1 MRSPTTLVCGV
12 ALLSVLTLSFA
23 VHVQARDFGQM
34 GDTFPIIEQDLL
46 ATIEARLKNLESSGK
61 LAALEA
67 QMREQAVASVRRPK
81 PVAGISAATRKRA
94 WLFDPSTIVEND
106 ITDTKG
112 NLIAA
117 RGQRVNPMSFV
128 KLTQDLVFIDGR
140 DKTQVDWA
148 VAGWSPLKAK
158 IIFVDGSP
166 FDLMKPYQRRFFFDQ
181 GGQLTARFGIQ
192 HTPAIVTSAGDMLSI
207 RETPVRAPA
216 S

>member
-1 MRSPTTLVCGV
+1 MC
-12 ALLSVLTLSFA
+12 VLTLAFA
-23 VHVQARDFGQM
+23 AHVQARDFGQM
-34 GDTFPIIEQDLL
+34 GETFPIIEQDLL
-46 ATIEARLKNLESSGK
+46 ATIESRLKNLQSSGK

-67 QMREQAVASVRRPK
+67 QMRNQAIASVRRPK
-81 PVAGISAATRKRA
+81 SVEGISAATRKHA

-112 NLIAA
+112 NMIAA
-117 RGQRVNPMSFV
+117 RGQRVNPMTFV

-140 DKTQVDWA
+140 DKAQVDWA

-158 IIFVDGSP
+158 INFVDGSP

-181 GGQLTARFGIQ
+181 GGQLTARFGIR

-207 RETPVRAPA
+207 RETPGRAPA

>member
-1 MRSPTTLVCGV
+1 MRSPTALVSGV
-12 ALLSVLTLSFA
+12 ALMCVLTLAFA
-23 VHVQARDFGQM
+23 AHLQARDFGQM
-34 GDTFPIIEQDLL
+34 GETFPIIEQDLL

-67 QMREQAVASVRRPK
+67 QMRNQAIASVRRPK
-81 PVAGISAATRKRA
+81 PVEGISAATRTRA

-112 NLIAA
+112 NMIAT
-117 RGQRVNPMSFV
+117 RGQRVNPMTFV
-128 KLTQDLVFIDGR
+128 KLMQDLVFIDGR
-140 DKTQVDWA
+140 DKAQVDWA

-181 GGQLTARFGIQ
+181 GGQLTARFGIR

-207 RETPVRAPA
+207 RETPVRAPT